1 MVVQSA
7 KTAAQMFKYHD
18 GSFCD
23 RISTDAF
30 TSHGYKSGSLAVG
43 SYGPYWRVLRR
54 LCASEL
60 LVNKRI
66 NETESLRRKC
76 VDEMID
82 WIEEAESCEVDVGKY
97 LFLMAFN
104 LVGNLMVSSD
114 VVDPRSKEGK
124 EFFDAMNKV
133 AQWAGR
139 VNIADV
145 WPVLRWL
152 DPQGIKR
159 GMVRDLGRA
168 AEIVAGFMRSRMAE
182 KKQQQRS
189 DEGKKDFL
197 STVLE
202 FEGDAKEGIGSI
214 TQHNAVIIILEMFL
228 AGSETTSVSIEW
240 AMTELLRNP
249 ETMKK
254 AKAELNEVIGPHRLV
269 EEKDIEQLK
278 YLQAVVKETLRLHP
292 PVPLLLPRRAL
303 EDATYMGYHIPK
315 GTQIFVNVWA
325 IGRDP
330 DVWAD
335 PLLFKPERFLS
346 SNTDYKGQNYELIP
360 FGSGR
365 RICVGMMLAQRMLHL
380 TLASLLHCFD
390 WELESGV
397 TPESIDMR
405 EREGITAR
413 KLVPLKAIPK
423 KRFT

>member
-1 MVVQSA
+1 MECTWSSLIWWSLFTGSLLLFFIRRKWSSRAAKQRPPGPPGWPLFGNIFDIGSLPHQSLYELRPKYGPIIWLNLGAKNTMVVQSA

-214 TQHNAVIIILEMFL
+214 TQHNAVIIILVIC
-228 AGSETTSVSIEW
+228 TS
-240 AMTELLRNP
+240 
-249 ETMKK
+249 
-254 AKAELNEVIGPHRLV
+254 
-269 EEKDIEQLK
+269 
-278 YLQAVVKETLRLHP
+278 
-292 PVPLLLPRRAL
+292 
-303 EDATYMGYHIPK
+303 
-315 GTQIFVNVWA
+315 
-325 IGRDP
+325 
-330 DVWAD
+330 
-335 PLLFKPERFLS
+335 
-346 SNTDYKGQNYELIP
+346 
-360 FGSGR
+360 
-365 RICVGMMLAQRMLHL
+365 
-380 TLASLLHCFD
+380 
-390 WELESGV
+390 
-397 TPESIDMR
+397 
-405 EREGITAR
+405 
-413 KLVPLKAIPK
+413 
-423 KRFT
+423 